1 MTEETGYS
9 LVEFFDAV
17 VRAHPERTAVLF
29 GEEALHFTALAEL
42 SWKAAA
48 ALHHRGVRKGQ
59 TVGLHLYNRPE
70 YIAAFYGAC
79 RLGAIPFNVNYRYG
93 RQELAY
99 LYADAQA
106 AAVFCEADLR
116 SLAEQSMESAGVG
129 ATLLEL
135 ADIHSADGSAFAA
148 AASGLGLHPSGHDLS
163 LLYTGGTTG
172 MPKGVMWR
180 HIDLYHGAL
189 GSGALFL
196 RCDPILSPQALE
208 ARVTHMPELRYLA
221 IAPLMHGAA
230 FWSSLITLHSGLG
243 LVLLPD
249 LQFNAEQVLDT
260 IEIHSVNI
268 LAVVGDAMAVPLLD
282 AIERSPGRWNL
293 TKLVHFG
300 NGGAVLSASTK
311 ARIRA
316 RLPNVQIGDGM
327 GSSESGIL
335 GSGDMPADASGLL
348 RLPARPD
355 VKVIVDRERLAR
367 PGEQGMLA
375 RTGPIP
381 LGYWRDETKTLENF
395 LLIDGTRYVLTGDA
409 AIQSADGSVVLL
421 GRDSQCVNTGGEKVF
436 VEEVETQI
444 KTHPRVLDCNAVGMP
459 DPKWGQKL
467 VALVSV
473 RTSDASAGLSPDPL
487 ESELIQL
494 CRQNLAAY
502 KAPKRIWVVPEIPRG
517 ANGKA
522 DYRWA
527 KETAV
532 SLDSAEPQ

>member
-1 MTEETGYS
+1 MSEFEGYS
-9 LVEFFDAV
+9 LVDYFDAV
-17 VRAHPERTAVLF
+17 VRAHPDRSAVYF
-29 GEEALHFTALAEL
+29 GEQRLSFQELSDL

-48 ALHHRGVRKGQ
+48 CLSQSGVRDGE
-59 TVGLHLYNRPE
+59 TVGLHLFNRPE

-79 RLGAIPFNVNYRYG
+79 RIGAIPFNVNYRYG

-106 AAVFCEADLR
+106 RAVFCEEDLLNVAQAACAEAGLSCPLITIDALR
-116 SLAEQSMESAGVG
+116 ASDGPGFLA
-129 ATLLEL
+129 T
-135 ADIHSADGSAFAA
+135 AA
-148 AASGLGLHPSGHDLS
+148 QRTIHPSGQDLS

-180 HIDLYHGAL
+180 HTDLYHGAL

-196 RCDPILSPQALE
+196 RCPPLETPQALE
-208 ARVTHMPELRYLA
+208 VAVSQMPDLRYLA

-243 LVLLPD
+243 LVLMPD
-249 LQFNAEQVLDT
+249 RQFRADSVLDT
-260 IEIHSVNI
+260 LERERVNI

-282 AIERSPGRWNL
+282 AFESAPGRWDLSNL
-293 TKLVHFG
+293 MHWG
-300 NGGAVLSASTK
+300 NGGAVLSAATK

-316 RLPNVQIGDGM
+316 LFPRIQIGDGM

-335 GSGDMPADASGLL
+335 GSGDLPPDASGLL
-348 RLPARPD
+348 RLPARAD
-355 VKVIVDRERLAR
+355 VKVIVDRQRLAR

-381 LGYWRDETKTLENF
+381 LGYWRDEQKTRENF
-395 LLIDGTRYVLTGDA
+395 ILIEGQRYVLSGDA
-409 AIQSADGSVVLL
+409 AIQDPDGSVVLL

-444 KTHPRVLDCNAVGMP
+444 KTHPGVLDCNAVGVP

-467 VALVSV
+467 VALVSL
-473 RTSDASAGLSPDPL
+473 RSSEASSGLSPDRL

-494 CRQNLAAY
+494 CRSSLAAY

-527 KETAV
+527 KAAA
-532 SLDSAEPQ
+532 LDLDQGTT